1 MWLKII
7 SPPKDGFRRILN
19 KVLNRRIRRWKKNTE
34 KEFRYKELTG
44 EIISSSYNVLNT
56 LGCGLLEKIYENSLV
71 WELELR
77 KKKVFPQK
85 EFKVIYREKKVGVY
99 YADLVI
105 ENKVIIEVK
114 AVENIDNV
122 HRAQLLNYLRISGLR
137 VGLIINFAKPKL
149 QYERLVV

>member
-1 MWLKII
+1 M
-7 SPPKDGFRRILN
+7 
-19 KVLNRRIRRWKKNTE
+19 
-34 KEFRYKELTG
+34 
-44 EIISSSYNVLNT
+44 
-56 LGCGLLEKIYENSLV
+56 EKIYENSLV